1 MVYMEEQYMN
11 LLLELLK
18 FISLSLGIVIIAKYL
33 LVPVLRKISYLLN
46 LGPKASGNI
55 AGFATSVPELL
66 TVVFSA
72 SAGLIGTIVYNI
84 LSSNVINLIQYIF
97 SIYLNKN
104 QKYLDNRAI
113 KIDLFLVGVTIF
125 IPVCLLVFNMK
136 LDANIVIVFILLLL
150 LFYYINYNVHK
161 LYLEK
166 EDKEILEEELSKEAK
181 EYRFKR
187 KNKKT
192 VILYWIYLIF
202 IAIAL
207 YIIGELLSTSLTNLS
222 NIFGFPEVVLGIL
235 LGFITSIPE
244 LITFIEAQRKEKKKN
259 DEVNK
264 LGVIEATNNL
274 LTSNILNLFAIQ
286 SIGILIFT
294 IFG

>member
-1 MVYMEEQYMN
+1 MN
-11 LLLELLK
+11 LLIELVK
-18 FISLSLGIVIIAKYL
+18 FIILSLGIVALSKYL
-33 LVPVLRKISYLLN
+33 LVPVLRRISQLLE

-66 TVVFSA
+66 TVIFSA
-72 SAGLIGTIVYNI
+72 ASGLISTSIYNI

-104 QKYLDNRAI
+104 QKHLNSKAI
-113 KIDLFLVGVTIF
+113 KIDLLLVIITILIPIFLVVSNIEINTNLVIIF
-125 IPVCLLVFNMK
+125 I
-136 LDANIVIVFILLLL
+136 ILLAV
-150 LFYYINYNVHK
+150 FYYINYNSHR

-166 EDKEILEEELSKEAK
+166 EQQEILQEEIKEEK
-181 EYRFKR
+181 EEYRFKK

-192 VILYWIYLIF
+192 VILYWIYLIC
-202 IAIAL
+202 ITVGL
-207 YIIGELLSTSLTNLS
+207 YIVGELLSKSLINLS
-222 NIFGFPEVVLGIL
+222 NIFALPEIVLGTL
-235 LGFITSIPE
+235 LGVITSIPE
-244 LITFIEAQRKEKKKN
+244 LLTFIEAQRKEKKKN
-259 DEVNK
+259 SEEANK

-286 SIGILIFT
+286 SIGIIIYT

>member
-1 MVYMEEQYMN
+1 MN
-11 LLLELLK
+11 LLIELVK
-18 FISLSLGIVIIAKYL
+18 FIILSLGIVALSKYL
-33 LVPVLRKISYLLN
+33 LVPVLRRISQLLE

-66 TVVFSA
+66 TVIFSA
-72 SAGLIGTIVYNI
+72 ASGLISTSIYNI

-104 QKYLDNRAI
+104 QKHLNSKAI
-113 KIDLFLVGVTIF
+113 KIDLLLVIITILIPIFLVVSNIEINTNLVIIF
-125 IPVCLLVFNMK
+125 I
-136 LDANIVIVFILLLL
+136 ILLAV
-150 LFYYINYNVHK
+150 FYYINYNSHR

-166 EDKEILEEELSKEAK
+166 EQQEILQEEIEEEKE
-181 EYRFKR
+181 EYRFKK

-192 VILYWIYLIF
+192 VILYWIYLIC
-202 IAIAL
+202 ITVGL
-207 YIIGELLSTSLTNLS
+207 YIVGELLSKSLINLS
-222 NIFGFPEVVLGIL
+222 NIFALPEIVLGTL
-235 LGFITSIPE
+235 LGVITSIPE
-244 LITFIEAQRKEKKKN
+244 LLTFIEAQRKEKKKN
-259 DEVNK
+259 SEEANK

-286 SIGILIFT
+286 SIGIIIYT